1 MPMLDEHVR
10 ADPRIL
16 RVYLEARRRY
26 RQAGLCHHNFG
37 HVARD
42 THRALVIADSET
54 GVNYGVLLPAVLLH
68 DIGFCDPA
76 WPETGHDTAGARLA
90 QEILPALGYLA
101 FEVAAISHCIKA
113 HKGKAE
119 APASL
124 EAEILYDADVL
135 EKAGLFD
142 LVILGL
148 LMCEFNESLTDCLA
162 RECRDRAEELRQGFF
177 TAKAR
182 EMDCGR
188 LARVGVLL
196 GEMQQEVSG
205 PRRDFVLSETDLW
218 REPPPEVLGQK

>member
-26 RQAGLCHHNFG
+26 GQAGLCHHNFG
-37 HVARD
+37 HVVRD
-42 THRALVIADSET
+42 THRALVIAASEK
-54 GVNYGVLLPAVLLH
+54 GVDYSVLLPAVLLH
-68 DIGFCDPA
+68 DIGFCYPN
-76 WPETGHDTAGARLA
+76 WPEMGHDLAGARLA
-90 QEILPALGYLA
+90 QEMLPALGYLA
-101 FEVAAISHCIKA
+101 FEVAAIQHCITA

-124 EAEILYDADVL
+124 EAKILYDADVL

-148 LMCEFNESLTDCLA
+148 LMCEFSENLADCLA
-162 RECRDRAEELRQGFF
+162 RECRDRAEETARGFF

-182 EMDCGR
+182 EMDRGR
-188 LARVGVLL
+188 LVRVGALL
-196 GEMQQEVSG
+196 NEMRQEVSG
-205 PRRDFVLSETDLW
+205 PRRDFSLSETDLW
-218 REPPPEVLGQK
+218 REPPKEVLGKS